1 LDTKRSFHNKQA
13 DTVTICYDAA
23 AAAAADDDDDDDDDD
38 DATYVDVSQQVQDE
52 TGQLSE
58 GEHQTS
64 NIDHCM
70 TNCILDLNTNRNH
83 NIMQP
88 HTRFCKFIS
97 CNSFYWRASPEKI
110 N

>member
-1 LDTKRSFHNKQA
+1 MNSDTKRSLQDKQA

-23 AAAAADDDDDDDDDD
+23 AAAAADNDDDDD

-83 NIMQP
+83 N
-88 HTRFCKFIS
+88 T
-97 CNSFYWRASPEKI
+97 
-110 N
+110 